1 MVVAGLCPSHSDS
14 TVLLE
19 LIMPS
24 RSNPILAKYKRKA
37 PRVPDFTC
45 PDIDGIIDQLN
56 DLGLPVTKYQRLRRS
71 LERLRRSNQ
80 SLRDSGEYWYEVV
93 KSWLT

>member
-1 MVVAGLCPSHSDS
+1 
-14 TVLLE
+14 
-19 LIMPS
+19 MPP
-24 RSNPILAKYKRKA
+24 RSNPILVKLKRRA

-45 PDIDGIIDQLN
+45 PEIDWIIDQLS
-56 DLGLPVTKYQRLRRS
+56 DLGLPVTKYQRLRRR
-71 LERLRRSNQ
+71 LERLRKANE

>member
-1 MVVAGLCPSHSDS
+1 
-14 TVLLE
+14 
-19 LIMPS
+19 MPP

-45 PDIDGIIDQLN
+45 PDIDGIIDQLATLN
-56 DLGLPVTKYQRLRRS
+56 LPVTKYNRLRRS
-71 LERLRRSNQ
+71 LERLRKANE

>member
-1 MVVAGLCPSHSDS
+1 MS
-14 TVLLE
+14 
-19 LIMPS
+19 IMPP
-24 RSNPILAKYKRKA
+24 RSNPILVKLKRKA

-45 PDIDGIIDQLN
+45 PEIDWIIDQLTTL
-56 DLGLPVTKYQRLRRS
+56 DLPVTKYNRLRRS
-71 LERLRRSNQ
+71 LERLRKANE

>member
-1 MVVAGLCPSHSDS
+1 
-14 TVLLE
+14 
-19 LIMPS
+19 MPP
-24 RSNPILAKYKRKA
+24 RSNPILVKLKRKA

-45 PDIDGIIDQLN
+45 PDIDAIIDQLATL
-56 DLGLPVTKYQRLRRS
+56 DLPHRRYHSLRRS
-71 LERLRRSNQ
+71 LERLRKANE